1 MVVSALFRFR
11 LCMYLL
17 FSLILSQNSFSQQ
30 NKVLISAEK
39 IVYKKIDSTLLNLHI
54 YKPLNFHKDSIYD
67 CIVFFHGGGWNNL
80 AQNPKYKEIK
90 TLLNKEMLLLI
101 NSNY

>member
-30 NKVLISAEK
+30 SKVLISAEK
-39 IVYKKIDSTLLNLHI
+39 VVYKKIDSTLLNLHI
-54 YKPLNFHKDSIYD
+54 YKPLNFHKDSIYN
-67 CIVFFHGGGWNNL
+67 CIVFFHGGGWNNGS
-80 AQNPKYKEIK
+80 PKMFKR
-90 TLLNKEMLLLI
+90 NQV
-101 NSNY
+101 